1 MQKKYIA
8 EAATVLALVGGIGF
22 TSANKVQAATHSF
35 YWWEKPRTVRVTK
48 NHKIYEI
55 QGTIPRSQNY
65 LIRTKTLK
73 RGQIVKI
80 HHVAEQT
87 WIVQG
92 KGLVNGYYKSRGR
105 FWAANGMK
113 GWYSLNLHPKSQIS
127 KSQVKT
133 TKTNSNSLTGKNAKF
148 LKFSGSYVYNDTKYN
163 LDMKP
168 EDTNY
173 HPATSSNSARVTM
186 TFDFRNKTHQ
196 PVNVADAI
204 NTRVKVMQDGTYFTL
219 KTASGAPT
227 ILAHGNRMTPIKMY
241 IEGNLNGQDPLT
253 LVFQEDSSRKE
264 DGVASVNLNN
274 AEPTIKQTNNAPK
287 NSASSSNNQSS
298 SNTTSSSNQTN
309 SSSTSSQFTGFPA
322 GAGYLEKA
330 KIIFSLSGDA
340 RKQADLQLM
349 KDLGEVDSQGRPEV
363 PIASF
368 EAHLR
373 EMYDSVQRMSESI
386 EHGGQTSLQFK

>member
-8 EAATVLALVGGIGF
+8 EAATVLALVSGIGF
-22 TSANKVQAATHSF
+22 TSANKVQASTHSF

-48 NHKIYEI
+48 NHKIYEL

-73 RGQIVKI
+73 PGQIVKI

-87 WIVQG
+87 WIIQG
-92 KGLVNGYYKSRGR
+92 KGLANGYYKSRGR

-113 GWYSLNLHPKSQIS
+113 GWYSLNLHPKFQTNKS
-127 KSQVKT
+127 KKKA
-133 TKTNSNSLTGKNAKF
+133 TKNNSNSLTGRNAHF
-148 LKFSGSYVYNDTKYN
+148 LKFSDSYVYNDNKYN

-168 EDTNY
+168 DDTNY
-173 HPATSSNSARVTM
+173 HPATSGNSARVTL

-204 NTRVKVMQDGTYFTL
+204 NARVKVMQDGTCFNL

-227 ILAHGNRMTPIKMY
+227 VLAHGNRMIPIKMY

-253 LVFQEDSSRKE
+253 LVFQEDNSRKE
-264 DGVASVNLNN
+264 DGVVSVNLNN
-274 AEPTIKQTNNAPK
+274 AE
-287 NSASSSNNQSS
+287 
-298 SNTTSSSNQTN
+298 SNTYSASNQTS
-309 SSSTSSQFTGFPA
+309 SSSTSSQFTGFPV
-322 GAGYLEKA
+322 GAGYMEKA

-349 KDLGEVDSQGRPEV
+349 KDLGEVDAQGRPEV

-386 EHGGQTSLQFK
+386 ERGGQMPLQFK